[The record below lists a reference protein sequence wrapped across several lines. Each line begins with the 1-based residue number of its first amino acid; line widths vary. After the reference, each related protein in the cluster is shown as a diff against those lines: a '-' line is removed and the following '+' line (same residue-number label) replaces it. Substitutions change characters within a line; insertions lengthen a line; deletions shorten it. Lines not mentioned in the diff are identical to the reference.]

1 VLAKHGQRWLL
12 VCFAVLLSMIA
23 CSSTYRFQYRYT
35 MIEPPGGSEGIEDD
49 RVRIHLTP
57 VPKRGTLN
65 LVLSNKSTQEI
76 AIDWEQTHF
85 IDPNGRRQQANEVG
99 SNWFLRP
106 ANWFSDRVA
115 IAPGED
121 YRSQVQAGPHQSYN
135 PFSITRQA
143 SGAVN
148 ISSSPRSLFPTS
160 GATSDVGT
168 TYQGRTFQFILAL
181 RTDGEDIRYPFKFRI
196 TDVEVEQ
203 GK

>member
-1 VLAKHGQRWLL
+1 
-12 VCFAVLLSMIA
+12 MIA
-23 CSSTYRFQYRYT
+23 CSSAYRFQYRYT
-35 MIEPPGGSEGIEDD
+35 MIEPPGGSEGVEDD
-49 RVRIHLTP
+49 RVRIRLAP

-65 LVLSNKSTQEI
+65 LALSNKGTQAI

-85 IDPNGRRQQANEVG
+85 IDPLGRRQQANEVG

-115 IAPGED
+115 IAPGEA

-148 ISSSPRSLFPTS
+148 MSSSPRSLLPLS
-160 GATSDVGT
+160 GATSDVGK

-181 RTDGEDIRYPFKFRI
+181 RVGGEDVRYPFKFRI
-196 TDVEVEQ
+196 TDVDVQQ